1 MKLGNAVEV
10 AEFNPG
16 EKMPPLIRGKLAER
30 PFRAVGIA
38 NQDRLA
44 MARYLDARPG
54 VAGTRNAPG
63 QILCLRTIYIHK
75 NPSTSLSTE
84 LFEASMVTGRR
95 RFHGF

>member
-1 MKLGNAVEV
+1 MNLGNSVEV

-44 MARYLDARPG
+44 PARYFDARPS

-75 NPSTSLSTE
+75 NPFTSLSAE
-84 LFEASMVTGRR
+84 IYGASVVTGRR
-95 RFHGF
+95 RFHEF